1 MKPLATLV
9 AALALALATAAPA
22 QAGMQLSKILPF
34 PGVVPGGNNAQVNA
48 EWVVVKNT
56 ASKAKNLRGWF
67 IREKRAKRTYTFPS
81 FTLCGGCSVKI
92 HSGNGTN
99 TASELFW
106 GRSNPAWPDDFDH
119 AILHRPSGFAQ
130 DKCVYPVRAG
140 IVPPPPTP
148 GQDLQLLSP

>member
-9 AALALALATAAPA
+9 AAMALALATAGPA

-34 PGVVPGGNNAQVNA
+34 PLVVPGGHNAQVNA

-56 ASKAKNLRGWF
+56 ASKPKNLHGWF
-67 IREKRAKRTYTFPS
+67 IREKRAKRTYTFPR

-92 HSGNGTN
+92 HSGKGTN
-99 TASELFW
+99 TGTDLFW

-119 AILHRPSGFAQ
+119 AVLHRASGLVQ

-140 IVPPPPTP
+140 VVPPPPTP
-148 GQDLQLLSP
+148 GKVFGC